1 MATLRELKEFTK
13 TVTLAGGAAAVTE
26 YVKVPENIV
35 AIWASTNADQIP
47 ASGSIKTATKHA
59 DGTSYD
65 LHDTVIATIGNGNTA
80 GTPFVLGDASNS
92 LTLPIEYVQL
102 IYEPHAANATI
113 FIFRILFLVEN
124 N

>member
-1 MATLRELKEFTK
+1 MAHREIKEFTK
-13 TVTLAGGAAAVTE
+13 TVTLTGGAAAVTE
-26 YVKVPENIV
+26 YIDVPENIV
-35 AIWASTNADQIP
+35 AIWASTNADETP

-65 LHDTVIATIGNGNTA
+65 LHDTIVAAIGNGNTA

-102 IYEPHAANATI
+102 VYEPHAVNATT
-113 FIFRILFLVEN
+113 FIFRILYLVEHS
-124 N
+124 